1 MLDRTQ
7 SLELVARGGL
17 IQLCRSRT
25 KLTVRSDFALS
36 KRPLLGLAPENC
48 ALVVVFDIGCASMAQ
63 FNRASRR
70 ESMEPTEWDFR
81 NKLLA
86 VLSAARHKGMP
97 YVDVESGNL
106 FAQLGSDSKS
116 NLRVPK
122 CHEIM

>member
-1 MLDRTQ
+1 M
-7 SLELVARGGL
+7 G
-17 IQLCRSRT
+17 
-25 KLTVRSDFALS
+25 
-36 KRPLLGLAPENC
+36 
-48 ALVVVFDIGCASMAQ
+48 
-63 FNRASRR
+63 
-70 ESMEPTEWDFR
+70 PTEWDFR

-122 CHEIM
+122 CHEIMTRMMRPGDAILKETQNGDRATMLVRYILNAKREH

>member
-1 MLDRTQ
+1 M
-7 SLELVARGGL
+7 G
-17 IQLCRSRT
+17 
-25 KLTVRSDFALS
+25 
-36 KRPLLGLAPENC
+36 
-48 ALVVVFDIGCASMAQ
+48 
-63 FNRASRR
+63 
-70 ESMEPTEWDFR
+70 PTEWDFR

-122 CHEIM
+122 CHEIMTRMMRPGGAILEETQTGDRATMLVRYILNAKREN